1 MVNNVSTRPR
11 WNDFLRLLSVAGML
25 LASTI
30 THAQTVN
37 SEPIS
42 GLQSGRATVPLNRTR
57 PNLSDLE
64 RQNLTNRAEGDA
76 DSIAGLV
83 QSLKGDDATMEV
95 IVGRGRLLTLKAPLA
110 ATSGETPNVAV
121 GDPTVLDFDVLP
133 NSRMIRLL
141 GKRVGMTDLSI
152 VTGDGETY
160 SFEVQVVYDLNLL
173 RAYMKQLFPDAR
185 LKIVQMYEH
194 VVIEGEAPS
203 VDQSNQILQ
212 AAQAF
217 LGSAQVPHA
226 VESENRAAT
235 PNSRTPNNPPDAAN
249 PNSPQVGAADGGAE
263 GKPTIS
269 ATIPPPRII
278 NLIRVPGVQQIMLQ
292 VRIAEL
298 NRTALRRTGVDWVYR
313 DSSGRT
319 LGSRV
324 GSSIPSSNP
333 TGGADGGFLGL
344 SLGSQNTAF
353 AIIPNA
359 TITWAIEALRAN
371 QIVNILAEPTL
382 VAMHGQPA
390 SFLAGGEFPVPV
402 PQGGSAGG
410 GAGIFTIEYKEF
422 GVLLNFV
429 PYLMQN
435 GAIRLN
441 VAPEV
446 STIDQAI
453 GVTANG
459 FDVPGI
465 NTRRAN
471 TTVEL
476 HQGQTLAL
484 AGLLQAE
491 LEGSTDRLPGLGD
504 IPYLGTFFSN
514 TSHERVEKEL
524 IILVTPFLVD
534 AMESQEVGCLPG
546 QEVRDPDDRELY
558 WLNRIEGRGPNN
570 CFRATH
576 AWYDNEHSKV
586 QPANGGLVGP
596 YGFSN

>member
-1 MVNNVSTRPR
+1 
-11 WNDFLRLLSVAGML
+11 VAL
-25 LASTI
+25 TI
-30 THAQTVN
+30 TQAQTVT

-42 GLQSGRATVPLNRTR
+42 GLQSGRTFVPLARAR
-57 PNLSDLE
+57 PNPSDLE
-64 RQNLTNRAEGDA
+64 RQNLTNRAEGDNESVA
-76 DSIAGLV
+76 DLV
-83 QSLKGDDATMEV
+83 QNLKGDDSTLEI
-95 IVGRGRLLTLKAPLA
+95 IVGRGRLLTLKEPLA
-110 ATSGETPNVAV
+110 STSGETPNVAV
-121 GDPTVLDFDVLP
+121 GDPTVLDFDLLP

-152 VTGDGETY
+152 VTASGETY
-160 SFEVQVVYDLNLL
+160 NFEVQVVYDLNLL
-173 RAYMKQLFPDAR
+173 RAYLKQLFPDAS
-185 LKIVQMYEH
+185 LKVVQMYEH
-194 VVIEGEAPS
+194 IVIEGEAPS
-203 VDQSNQILQ
+203 IDQSNQILQ
-212 AAQAF
+212 SAEAF
-217 LGSAQVPHA
+217 LTSAQVPRSIQSQTRSGTPTPRPPS
-226 VESENRAAT
+226 SE
-235 PNSRTPNNPPDAAN
+235 PDAPAN
-249 PNSPQVGAADGGAE
+249 ENPEVGSADSGTE

-269 ATIPPPRII
+269 ATLPPPRII

-298 NRTALRRTGVDWVYR
+298 NRTAFRRAGVDWLYR

-319 LGSRV
+319 LGSRL
-324 GSSIPSSNP
+324 GSSSPAASP
-333 TGGADGGFLGL
+333 TGGTTDGFLGL
-344 SLGSQNTAF
+344 TLGAANTAF

-359 TITWAIEALRAN
+359 TVTFALEHLRTN

-402 PQGGSAGG
+402 PQGGGVA

-422 GVLLNFV
+422 GVFLNFV
-429 PYLMQN
+429 PYIMQN

-446 STIDQAI
+446 STIDQTI
-453 GVTANG
+453 GITANG

-491 LEGSTDRLPGLGD
+491 LEGATDRLPGLGD
-504 IPYLGTFFSN
+504 LPYLGTFFSN
-514 TSHERVEKEL
+514 SSHERVEKEL

-534 AMESQEVGCLPG
+534 AMESPEVGCLPG
-546 QEVRDPDDRELY
+546 QEVRDPDDHEFY

-570 CFRATH
+570 CFRTTH
-576 AWYDNEHSKV
+576 AWYDNAHSKV
-586 QPANGGLVGP
+586 QPSNGGIVGP